1 MVPDGVIDNFARAV
15 GIEVDGSDAMD
26 VDGLQRR
33 GFQLVQSKV
42 KEVMR
47 EGYSATQILT
57 QVSPQFTFLALSLFL
72 LRSFANG
79 LYSYTT
85 SSSCTLH

>member
-57 QVSPQFTFLALSLFL
+57 QVNTGPFHQFLPMGRPCLRFLRPLTITPA
-72 LRSFANG
+72 
-79 LYSYTT
+79 T
-85 SSSCTLH
+85 